1 MKFTLWNLVWDCTHS
16 FWVSHSWDVTACLVK
31 HSIWMSHCWNVNV
44 CLRRALISD
53 EPQGQFLPG
62 FVIIL
67 LCTFYS
73 IFSLLWLFL
82 LCYDSS
88 YFVCVD
94 FTHLVLLWLHIFWWL
109 FRLLMSLRLDHF
121 GSPEKE
127 KLFFAEIWSKIKE
140 ITLRFITD
148 KRPPQGDMVIKV
160 VEIQT
165 KSDISAVKHSKGVYN
180 QTCSDIPAVRHSK
193 GVCTVPN
200 QVPQCEFQDNV
211 SNFRYFVPIFHN
223 RRDIFGHFSHFF

>member
-1 MKFTLWNLVWDCTHS
+1 MSLFVWGGRSSVMNLKAS
-16 FWVSHSWDVTACLVK
+16 FYLV
-31 HSIWMSHCWNVNV
+31 
-44 CLRRALISD
+44 
-53 EPQGQFLPG
+53 
-62 FVIIL
+62 
-67 LCTFYS
+67 
-73 IFSLLWLFL
+73 LWLSCCAHFILYFL
-82 LCYDSS
+82 CFDFS

-193 GVCTVPN
+193 GVCTQYSPKPSSTVWIFRECFKFKVFCPN
-200 QVPQCEFQDNV
+200 FSQQEGHLWPFFTFFLGTEGTFQTEKT
-211 SNFRYFVPIFHN
+211 IFTQ
-223 RRDIFGHFSHFF
+223 FSCFWALF